1 MPVVSVASMPT
12 TKPLSVVLIRWPML
26 PGERA
31 WWLSPQP
38 TSPSSVVTLTMTQSR
53 LVMVPM
59 PSDTWRSLGTR
70 KLVG

>member
-1 MPVVSVASMPT
+1 
-12 TKPLSVVLIRWPML
+12 ML

-38 TSPSSVVTLTMTQSR
+38 TIPSSVVTLTITQSR

-59 PSDTWRSLGTR
+59 PSETCSSLGTR
-70 KLVG
+70 